1 MTGVR
6 VALLALPFVLFGV
19 AGGCTFEHR
28 GNDAGEVDTAE
39 PGAGL
44 APTEGEVSPEAP
56 VLDAVRTQREAVARG
71 DLALALAL
79 LHPDATLV
87 DALLSGAHSGA
98 TRGELLLELRALL
111 GRGFRLDEEGADV
124 TVTGETALVV
134 STLRLE
140 GEDDASGQWLD
151 RVGRVVHEST
161 VLVLTPEGWRIR
173 HMHRSLAPEL

>member
-1 MTGVR
+1 
-6 VALLALPFVLFGV
+6 VA
-19 AGGCTFEHR
+19 
-28 GNDAGEVDTAE
+28 TAE

-44 APTEGEVSPEAP
+44 ETADLEVSPEAP

-71 DLALALAL
+71 DLALGLAL

-87 DALLSGAHSGA
+87 DALLSGADPGA
-98 TRGELLLELRALL
+98 TRGELLLELRGLL
-111 GRGFRLDEEGADV
+111 GRGFRLEEESVDV

-140 GEDDASGQWLD
+140 GEVDAIGEWLD